1 MAKRY
6 PNTTLATL
14 HKDLYKEANLPSS
27 GWQLVCLQMKKGYIE
42 DGANY
47 MWKVMDYWF
56 EPIFLK
62 HVEGAKEGEWVAVID
77 PNRLQ
82 FIGFFGRQVGK
93 SRWAKHMR
101 LKLEEQ
107 LNFIL
112 PGLVICWWAL
122 LWSKDGDAK
131 QAAHQDFSL
140 WDFPR
145 FAGILSLEDGTKV
158 CIGKEGHQEVLEL
171 RAGEVVIF
179 RGDVFH
185 SGAAYEKR
193 NRRVYFKAIPRG
205 CELYEAEKK
214 DVGYGCICLKKDG
227 GCGEKFPTP
236 EVLYNHNRVCVAK
249 KGAEAVR
256 EMKAAKCKRTADKRK
271 RS

>member
-1 MAKRY
+1 MAKKY

-14 HKDLYKEANLPSS
+14 HKDLFKEANIPSS
-27 GWQLVCLQMKKGYIE
+27 GWQLVCLQMKHNYIE
-42 DGANY
+42 GGVKY
-47 MWKVMDYWF
+47 MWEVNA
-56 EPIFLK
+56 
-62 HVEGAKEGEWVAVID
+62 HVEGVKEGEWIAVMD
-77 PNRLQ
+77 PKRLQ
-82 FIGFFGRQVGK
+82 FIGFFDRQLLK

-101 LKLEEQ
+101 MKLEEQ

-112 PGLVICWWAL
+112 PGLVVCSWVL
-122 LWSKDGDAK
+122 QSSKDGDAK
-131 QAAHQDFSL
+131 QEAYQDFSL

-158 CIGKEGHQEVLEL
+158 CMGKEDHQEVLEL

-185 SGAAYEKR
+185 SGAAYEKS

-205 CELYEAEKK
+205 CELYEEEKK

>member
-1 MAKRY
+1 
-6 PNTTLATL
+6 
-14 HKDLYKEANLPSS
+14 
-27 GWQLVCLQMKKGYIE
+27 MKGNYID
-42 DGANY
+42 DGVKY
-47 MWKVMDYWF
+47 MWGVKDYWF
-56 EPIFLK
+56 ETIFLT
-62 HVEGAKEGEWVAVID
+62 HVEGEKEGGWIAVMD
-77 PNRLQ
+77 PKRLQ
-82 FIGFFGRQVGK
+82 FIGFFDRQLGK

-101 LKLEEQ
+101 IKLEEQ

-112 PGLVICWWAL
+112 PWLVVCWWAL

-131 QAAHQDFSL
+131 QEAHQDFSM

-158 CIGKEGHQEVLEL
+158 CIGKEGNQQELEM

-185 SGAAYEKR
+185 SGAAYEKE
-193 NRRVYFKAIPRG
+193 NRRVYLKAIPRG
-205 CELYEAEKK
+205 CELYEVEKT

-236 EVLYNHNRVCVAK
+236 ELLYNHNK
-249 KGAEAVR
+249 KGAEVVK
-256 EMKAAKCKRTADKRK
+256 ELKATKCKRTADKRK
-271 RS
+271 RSNE